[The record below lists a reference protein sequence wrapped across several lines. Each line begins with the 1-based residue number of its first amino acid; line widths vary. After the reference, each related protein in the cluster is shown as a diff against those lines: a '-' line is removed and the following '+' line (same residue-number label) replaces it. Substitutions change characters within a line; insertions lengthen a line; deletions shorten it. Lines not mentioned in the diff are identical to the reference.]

1 MEIPNDRGDESFA
14 DDLNMW
20 PGIVSGRVAL
30 LLRSTEIQP
39 AAAPICPPSTR
50 SGGVSSALCVMVLP
64 PRMPLMS
71 SMHAVHPI
79 QLSSCGLVGGPLC
92 TLCLPPPRLGSCR
105 GILVSAPPLR
115 HGIGVLIHPMHP
127 IRLRLLPFPDRKST
141 RLNSS
146 HSGESRMPS
155 SA

>member
-50 SGGVSSALCVMVLP
+50 LGGVFSTSALVC
-64 PRMPLMS
+64 RGPLS
-71 SMHAVHPI
+71 TYPV
-79 QLSSCGLVGGPLC
+79 QLSSCGLVWRASLHLVPL
-92 TLCLPPPRLGSCR
+92 PSPGWR
-105 GILVSAPPLR
+105 GI
-115 HGIGVLIHPMHP
+115 
-127 IRLRLLPFPDRKST
+127 
-141 RLNSS
+141 
-146 HSGESRMPS
+146 
-155 SA
+155 